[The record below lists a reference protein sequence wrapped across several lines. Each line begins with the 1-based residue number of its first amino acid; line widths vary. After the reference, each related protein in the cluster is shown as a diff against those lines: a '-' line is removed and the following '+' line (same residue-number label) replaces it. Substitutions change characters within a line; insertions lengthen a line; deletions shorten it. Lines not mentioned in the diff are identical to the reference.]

1 MCLCWLCINFFQEKN
16 DFQNEHQ
23 FQQKGELQSVT
34 IPALCIIYLQQEDR
48 AVKNYT
54 FHSNILTNVQKL

>member
-1 MCLCWLCINFFQEKN
+1 MYLFFSRKN
-16 DFQNEHQ
+16 LLQNEYQ
-23 FQQKGELQSVT
+23 IQQKGELQSVT